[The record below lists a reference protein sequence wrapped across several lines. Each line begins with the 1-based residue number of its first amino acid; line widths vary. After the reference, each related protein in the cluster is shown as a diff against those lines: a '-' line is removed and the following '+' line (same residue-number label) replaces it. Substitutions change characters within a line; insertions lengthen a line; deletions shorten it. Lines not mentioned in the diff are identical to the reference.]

1 MPLPATGDLKG
12 RENMRRADQIVGAV
26 ILIFSGAIIF
36 VAWQMP
42 PALVYGRAVPGP
54 GVGFLP
60 LWIGISMAFFSILLI
75 VTSWIQP
82 LNPKEKPVM
91 PSKEKFLKSM
101 SLVVSMA
108 AWILLMEVL
117 GFIVA
122 TFLFSAFM
130 LGVLLRVNWKPAV
143 LASMGTVIVLY
154 LIFQILF
161 MINLPKNIFGF

>member
-1 MPLPATGDLKG
+1 MPLPAKVDLKG
-12 RENMRRADQIVGAV
+12 PRNMRKADQIAGAV
-26 ILIFSGAIIF
+26 ILIFAGAVIF
-36 VAWQMP
+36 VSWQMP

-60 LWIGISMAFFSILLI
+60 LWIGILMAFFSILLI

-82 LNPKEKPVM
+82 VNPEEKPVM
-91 PSKEKFLKSM
+91 PGKQRFFKSL

-108 AWILLMEVL
+108 VWILLMEVL

-143 LASMGTVIVLY
+143 YVSVGTVIVLY

-161 MINLPKNIFGF
+161 MINLPKNMFGF